1 MRCGVDLGCTLVDL
15 ITYTSKSMV
24 RFERSRE
31 VFFCFEILNVLNFL
45 NIYFQAKLT
54 RKKIVSQRETNQT
67 TNGKTYEER
76 FVAATQKLME
86 RASDIAAAAADEASV
101 LVVGDA
107 GVKTGV
113 CAYMCVVVCLLCSIV
128 VVFSFCWA

>member
-1 MRCGVDLGCTLVDL
+1 M
-15 ITYTSKSMV
+15 
-24 RFERSRE
+24 
-31 VFFCFEILNVLNFL
+31 
-45 NIYFQAKLT
+45 T

-67 TNGKTYEER
+67 TNGKPYEER
-76 FVAATQKLME
+76 FVAATQKLVQ
-86 RASDIAAAAADEASV
+86 RASDIAAAAADEESV

-113 CAYMCVVVCLLCSIV
+113 CAYMCAVVCLLCSIV